1 MRASY
6 TQPVRL
12 HRLHSWDLTPTE
24 AIELQKRL
32 AGRVVSVGAPGEVRF
47 VAAADVA
54 YVDRRWPRQPSVARA
69 AVVLVA
75 YPSLEVVERHLVE
88 APVTFPYVPGLLS
101 FREIPVLARA
111 LAQLKQS
118 PDLLLAD
125 GQGLAHPR
133 RFGLACHLGLLTG
146 VPTIGV
152 AKSRLC
158 GEHSLLPAEAG
169 ARIPLEDRG
178 EVIGLVLRTRPG
190 VSPLYVSVGH
200 LIGLPEAADWTLRLC
215 RGYRLPEP
223 ARAADR
229 LSKGL

>member
-1 MRASY
+1 MRL
-6 TQPVRL
+6 RK
-12 HRLHSWDLTPTE
+12 LHSWDLTPSE

-32 AGRVVSVGAPGEVRF
+32 ADRVVNEGSPGEVRF
-47 VAAADVA
+47 VGAADVA
-54 YVDRRWPRQPSVARA
+54 FVDRRWPRQPSLALA
-69 AVVLVA
+69 AVVLMT
-75 YPSLEVVERHLVE
+75 YPSLEVVERHVIE
-88 APVTFPYVPGLLS
+88 APVTFPYIPGLLS

-111 LAQLKQS
+111 FEQLKQA

-125 GQGLAHPR
+125 GQGVAHPR

-158 GEHSLLPAEAG
+158 GEHGPLPVEVG
-169 ARIPLEDRG
+169 ARIPLEDKG
-178 EVIGLVLRTRPG
+178 EMIGIVLRTRSG
-190 VSPLYVSVGH
+190 VAPLYISVGH
-200 LIGLPEAADWTLRLC
+200 LIGLKDAADWTLRLC

-223 ARAADR
+223 ARAVDR